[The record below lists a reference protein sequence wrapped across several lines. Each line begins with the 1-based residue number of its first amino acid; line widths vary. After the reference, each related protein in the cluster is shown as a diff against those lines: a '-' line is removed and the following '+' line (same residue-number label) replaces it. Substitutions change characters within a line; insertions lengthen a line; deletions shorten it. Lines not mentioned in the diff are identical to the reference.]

1 LTSGTVS
8 KKSSKSSS
16 KKSVSKQSP
25 ACGVGVLFNPALAD
39 FVSTYAD
46 SLDYLAVIPD
56 RFWVDHGVRANPRF
70 EATPAGEEALATA
83 ARSLPVVLHG
93 IGLSICSA
101 DLFDREYLLQLAYW
115 RERYAC
121 PWVSEHLSFSRI
133 GSGHE
138 TNAGIALPVPF
149 DREILNMLYPRIE
162 AAREL
167 LGCPFLLENNVS
179 YFTFPDQDV
188 SESQFLNEL
197 SRNSGCALLLDLHN
211 VYTNARNHG
220 FDARTFLSELELSR
234 VIEIHV
240 AGGSE
245 MMGFYTDSH
254 TGPVREEVWDLL
266 EFVAPLSPNLRGVTF
281 EFHEST
287 WPLLRTEGVLSQI
300 ARARS
305 VLALA
310 CRS

>member
-1 LTSGTVS
+1 VS
-8 KKSSKSSS
+8 NET
-16 KKSVSKQSP
+16 P

-39 FVSTYAD
+39 FVQSHSG

-56 RFWVDHGVRANPRF
+56 RFWVDRGSGSHPRF
-70 EATPAGEEALATA
+70 VETSAGRTVLVEA

-101 DLFDREYLLQLAYW
+101 GLFDREYLSQLARW
-115 RERYAC
+115 RERYSC

-133 GSGHE
+133 GAGHE
-138 TNAGIALPVPF
+138 TNAGIALPVPY
-149 DREILNMLYPRIE
+149 DREILDLLLPRIE
-162 AAREL
+162 AAQAV
-167 LGCPFLLENNVS
+167 LGCPFLLENNVT
-179 YFTFPDQDV
+179 YVTFPEQEL

-197 SRNSGCALLLDLHN
+197 TRRSGCSLLLDLHN
-211 VYTNARNHG
+211 VYTNSRNHG
-220 FDARTFLSELELSR
+220 FDPTKFLLELDLSR
-234 VIEIHV
+234 IVEIHV

-254 TGPVREEVWDLL
+254 TGGVAEDVWYLL
-266 EFVAPLSPNLRGVTF
+266 SIVARHCVNLRGVTF

-287 WPLLRTEGVLSQI
+287 WPLLRADGVLAQI

-305 VLALA
+305 TLAA
-310 CRS
+310 SCAV

>member
-1 LTSGTVS
+1 LPN
-8 KKSSKSSS
+8 KIK
-16 KKSVSKQSP
+16 P

-39 FVSTYAD
+39 FLLHHLK

-56 RFWVDHGVRANPRF
+56 RFWIDHGLGSYPRF
-70 EATPAGEEALATA
+70 EETPAGEAVLAQA
-83 ARSLPVVLHG
+83 AESLPVVLHG

-101 DLFDREYLLQLAYW
+101 GVFDDEYLGQLARW
-115 RERYAC
+115 RKRYAC

-133 GSGHE
+133 GAGHE

-149 DREILNMLYPRIE
+149 DREILDLLQPRIE
-162 AAREL
+162 AAREIL
-167 LGCPFLLENNVS
+167 DCPFLLENNVS
-179 YFTFPDQDV
+179 YFTFPDQYY
-188 SESQFLNEL
+188 SEPQFLNDL
-197 SRNSGCALLLDLHN
+197 ARRSGCRLLLDLHN
-211 VYTNARNHG
+211 VYTNARNHA
-220 FDARTFLSELELSR
+220 FDARQFLDDLDLSQ

-254 TGPVREEVWDLL
+254 TGPVNEHVWDLL
-266 EFVAPLSPNLRGVTF
+266 SYVAPRCTNLRGVTF

-287 WPLLRTEGVLSQI
+287 WPMLRNEGVLQQI

-305 VLALA
+305 ALA
-310 CRS
+310 VACPA